1 MANAAKKSE
10 NFIQKSSAQP
20 RTLKRWQTWYSLVAF
35 LYMYLPIA
43 VLTIF
48 SFNKSPSPS
57 QWTGFTWEWY
67 SKFLQNPTLLAA
79 LTNSISVALVSVS
92 ISAVLGTI
100 TAVGLARYYF
110 PGKSLYR
117 GTTYLPLIMPD
128 IAIAVA
134 TLVFFAAIK
143 LPLSLATIVIAHIVF
158 CLAYVTVVVSS
169 RLSNIDPKLE
179 EAALDLGATPIQA
192 FTRVLLPQLLPGIVS
207 GCLLAFILSMDDFV
221 IAYFTAGVGA
231 TTLPIA
237 IFSSLRS
244 GGVTPELNAL
254 SVLLIIAS
262 GSMAAIAEAVRG
274 WGKH

>member
-1 MANAAKKSE
+1 MANSI
-10 NFIQKSSAQP
+10 NQS
-20 RTLKRWQTWYSLVAF
+20 RVKRWQTWYTVIAF

-48 SFNKSPSPS
+48 SFNKSQSPS

-67 SKFLQNPTLLAA
+67 AKFLQNPTLLTA
-79 LTNSISVALVSVS
+79 LRNSLSVALTAVSV
-92 ISAVLGTI
+92 SAVLGTL

-110 PGKSLYR
+110 PGKGLYR
-117 GTTYLPLIMPD
+117 GVSYLPLIMPD

-143 LPLSLATIVIAHIVF
+143 LPLSLVTIVIAHIVF
-158 CLAYVTVVVSS
+158 CLSYVAVVVSS
-169 RLSNIDPKLE
+169 RLATIDPKLE

-192 FTRVLLPQLLPGIVS
+192 FLRVLLPQLLPGILS
-207 GCLLAFILSMDDFV
+207 GCLLAFILSMDDLV

-237 IFSSLRS
+237 IFASLRS

-262 GSMAAIAEAVRG
+262 ASMAAIAETVRS
-274 WGKH
+274 WGNHDSG

>member
-1 MANAAKKSE
+1 MANAAVNSG
-10 NFIQKSSAQP
+10 NSNQKSSAQP

-79 LTNSISVALVSVS
+79 LRNSLSVALAAVSV
-92 ISAVLGTI
+92 SAVLGTI

-117 GTTYLPLIMPD
+117 GATYLPLIMPD

-143 LPLSLATIVIAHIVF
+143 LPLSLGTIVIAHIVF
-158 CLAYVTVVVSS
+158 CIAYVTVVVSS

>member
-1 MANAAKKSE
+1 MTNAIKVPA
-10 NFIQKSSAQP
+10 I
-20 RTLKRWQTWYSLVAF
+20 KRWQTWYTAIAF

-43 VLTIF
+43 VLTVF

-57 QWTGFTWEWY
+57 KWTGFTWEWY
-67 SKFLQNPTLLAA
+67 AKFLQNPILLTA
-79 LTNSISVALVSVS
+79 LKNSLSVAFTAVSV
-92 ISAVLGTI
+92 SAVLGTL

-110 PGKSLYR
+110 SGKSLYR
-117 GTTYLPLIMPD
+117 GVTYLPLIIPD

-143 LPLSLATIVIAHIVF
+143 LQLSLTTIVIAHIVF
-158 CLAYVTVVVSS
+158 CLAYVAVVVSS
-169 RLSNIDPKLE
+169 RLATIDPRLE

-192 FTRVLLPQLLPGIVS
+192 FLRVLLPQLLPGILS

-231 TTLPIA
+231 STLPIA

-244 GGVTPELNAL
+244 GGVTPEINAL

-262 GSMAAIAEAVRG
+262 GAIAAIAETIRN
-274 WGKH
+274 WGNHNQI

>member
-1 MANAAKKSE
+1 MANEMNAAP
-10 NFIQKSSAQP
+10 I
-20 RTLKRWQTWYSLVAF
+20 KRWQTWYALIAF

-67 SKFLQNPTLLAA
+67 AKFLQNPTLLAA
-79 LTNSISVALVSVS
+79 LKNSLSVALTAVSVA
-92 ISAVLGTI
+92 AVLGTL

-110 PGKSLYR
+110 PGKNLYR
-117 GTTYLPLIMPD
+117 GATYLPLIIPD

-143 LPLSLATIVIAHIVF
+143 IQLSLVTIVIAHIVF
-158 CLAYVTVVVSS
+158 CLAYIAVVVSS
-169 RLSNIDPKLE
+169 RLATIDPKLE
-179 EAALDLGATPIQA
+179 EAALDLGATPVQA
-192 FTRVLLPQLLPGIVS
+192 FFRVLLPQLLPGILS
-207 GCLLAFILSMDDFV
+207 GSLLAFILSMDDFV
-221 IAYFTAGVGA
+221 IAYFTAGVGS

-237 IFSSLRS
+237 IFSSLRN

-262 GSMAAIAEAVRG
+262 ASIASIAEVIRSSG
-274 WGKH
+274 THD

>member
-1 MANAAKKSE
+1 MVIAGWLVMASQIKTSP
-10 NFIQKSSAQP
+10 I
-20 RTLKRWQTWYSLVAF
+20 KRWQTWYTVLAF

-67 SKFLQNPTLLAA
+67 AKFLQNPTLLAA
-79 LTNSISVALVSVS
+79 LKNSLSVAIASVSV
-92 ISAVLGTI
+92 SAVLGTL

-110 PGKSLYR
+110 PGKNLYR
-117 GTTYLPLIMPD
+117 GMTYLPLIVPD
-128 IAIAVA
+128 IAIAIA

-143 LPLSLATIVIAHIVF
+143 LPLSLGTIVIAHIVF
-158 CLAYVTVVVSS
+158 CLAYVAVVVSS
-169 RLSNIDPKLE
+169 RLATIDPQLE
-179 EAALDLGATPIQA
+179 EAALDLGATPLQA
-192 FTRVLLPQLLPGIVS
+192 FLRVLLPQLLPGILS

-221 IAYFTAGVGA
+221 IAYFTAGVGS

-254 SVLLIIAS
+254 SVLLIIGSAS
-262 GSMAAIAEAVRG
+262 IAAIAETVRI
-274 WGKH
+274 WGNHE

>member
-1 MANAAKKSE
+1 MADSMQA
-10 NFIQKSSAQP
+10 P
-20 RTLKRWQTWYSLVAF
+20 PLKRWQTWYTVIAF

-48 SFNKSPSPS
+48 SFNESPSS
-57 QWTGFTWEWY
+57 AQWTGFTWNWY
-67 SKFLQNPTLLAA
+67 AKFLQNPTLLAA
-79 LTNSISVALVSVS
+79 LRNSLSVALTAVAV
-92 ISAVLGTI
+92 SAVLGTL
-100 TAVGLARYYF
+100 TAVGLSRYYF
-110 PGKSLYR
+110 PGKRLYQ
-117 GTTYLPLIMPD
+117 GATYLPLIIPD

-143 LPLSLATIVIAHIVF
+143 LPLSLGTIVIAHIVF
-158 CLAYVTVVVSS
+158 CLAYVAVVVSS
-169 RLSNIDPKLE
+169 RLASIDPKLE
-179 EAALDLGATPIQA
+179 EAALDLGATPVQA
-192 FTRVLLPQLLPGIVS
+192 FLRVLLPQLLPGIVS
-207 GCLLAFILSMDDFV
+207 GSLLAFILSMDDFV

-262 GSMAAIAEAVRG
+262 GSMAAIAETVRR
-274 WGKH
+274 WGNRD

>member
-1 MANAAKKSE
+1 MASQIKVPP
-10 NFIQKSSAQP
+10 I
-20 RTLKRWQTWYSLVAF
+20 KRWQTWYTVIAF
-35 LYMYLPIA
+35 FYMYLPIA

-67 SKFLQNPTLLAA
+67 SKFLQNPILRTSLQ
-79 LTNSISVALVSVS
+79 NSLSVSLVAVSV
-92 ISAVLGTI
+92 SAVLGTL

-117 GTTYLPLIMPD
+117 GVTYLPLIVPD

-143 LPLSLATIVIAHIVF
+143 LPLSLGTIMIAHIVF

-169 RLSNIDPKLE
+169 RLASIDPQLE
-179 EAALDLGATPIQA
+179 EAALDLGATPLQA
-192 FTRVLLPQLLPGIVS
+192 FLRVLLPQLLPGIVS

-221 IAYFTAGVGA
+221 IAYFTAGVGS

-237 IFSSLRS
+237 IFSSLRN

-262 GSMAAIAEAVRG
+262 ASIAAIAEVVRS
-274 WGKH
+274 WGHQQ

>member
-1 MANAAKKSE
+1 MANQI
-10 NFIQKSSAQP
+10 NVP
-20 RTLKRWQTWYSLVAF
+20 TVKRWQTWYTVIAF

-48 SFNKSPSPS
+48 SFNKSQSPS
-57 QWTGFTWEWY
+57 KWTGFTWEWY
-67 SKFLQNPTLLAA
+67 AKFLQNPVLIAA
-79 LTNSISVALVSVS
+79 LKNSLGIALTAVS
-92 ISAVLGTI
+92 ISAVLGTL

-117 GTTYLPLIMPD
+117 GITYLPLIIPD

-143 LPLSLATIVIAHIVF
+143 LPLSLVTIVIAHIVF
-158 CLAYVTVVVSS
+158 CLAYVAVVVSS
-169 RLSNIDPKLE
+169 RLATIDPKLE

-192 FTRVLLPQLLPGIVS
+192 FLRVLLPQLLPGIVS

-262 GSMAAIAEAVRG
+262 ASMAAIAETIRS
-274 WGKH
+274 WGNRE

>member
-1 MANAAKKSE
+1 MANE
-10 NFIQKSSAQP
+10 INVPPI
-20 RTLKRWQTWYSLVAF
+20 KRWQTWYTVLAF
-35 LYMYLPIA
+35 FYMYLPIA

-48 SFNKSPSPS
+48 SFNQSPSPS
-57 QWTGFTWEWY
+57 RWTGFTWQWY
-67 SKFLQNPTLLAA
+67 AKFLQNPTLLTA
-79 LTNSISVALVSVS
+79 LQNSLSVAFAAVSV
-92 ISAVLGTI
+92 SAVLGTL

-117 GTTYLPLIMPD
+117 GVTYLPLIIPD

-134 TLVFFAAIK
+134 TLVFFAAIN
-143 LPLSLATIVIAHIVF
+143 LPLSLGTIVIAHIVF
-158 CLAYVTVVVSS
+158 CLAYVAVIVSS
-169 RLSNIDPKLE
+169 RLANIDPKLE
-179 EAALDLGATPIQA
+179 EAALDLGATPVQA
-192 FTRVLLPQLLPGIVS
+192 FLRVLLPQLLPGIVS

-221 IAYFTAGVGA
+221 IAYFTAGVGS

-262 GSMAAIAEAVRG
+262 ASMAAIAEVIRS
-274 WGKH
+274 WGNHD

>member
-1 MANAAKKSE
+1 MAIAGWLVMANQI
-10 NFIQKSSAQP
+10 NVPPI
-20 RTLKRWQTWYSLVAF
+20 KRWQTWYMLIAF
-35 LYMYLPIA
+35 FYMYFPIG

-57 QWTGFTWEWY
+57 QWTGFSLEWY
-67 SKFLQNPTLLAA
+67 AKFLQNPILLAA
-79 LTNSISVALVSVS
+79 LRNSLSVALAAVSVS
-92 ISAVLGTI
+92 AILGTL

-110 PGKSLYR
+110 PGKNLYR
-117 GTTYLPLIMPD
+117 GLTYLPLIVPD

-143 LPLSLATIVIAHIVF
+143 LPLSLGTIVIAHIVF
-158 CLAYVTVVVSS
+158 CLAYVAVVVSS
-169 RLSNIDPKLE
+169 RLAGIDPKLE
-179 EAALDLGATPIQA
+179 EAALDLGATPVQA
-192 FTRVLLPQLLPGIVS
+192 FLRVLLPQLLPGILS

-221 IAYFTAGVGA
+221 IAYFTAGVGS

-262 GSMAAIAEAVRG
+262 ASIAAIAEGVRS
-274 WGKH
+274 WGTHD